1 MARFYTNENFRYS
14 VVLKLREFG
23 HDVLTAHEAGNA
35 NQSIPD
41 SKVLEFAMKEGR
53 VLLTFNRQDF
63 IKLHYQYPHH
73 SGIIVCSIDSD
84 SEGQAKRINEAISLE
99 NSLEGKLIRVN
110 KLNLQ

>member
-1 MARFYTNENFRYS
+1 MTRFYTNENFRYS
-14 VVLKLREFG
+14 VVQKLRELG

-41 SKVLEFAMKEGR
+41 DKVLEFAITEGR
-53 VLLTFNRQDF
+53 VLITFNRQDF

-73 SGIIVCSIDSD
+73 NGIIVCSLDSD
-84 SEGQAKRINEAISLE
+84 SEGQAKRIHEVVSLE

-110 KLNLQ
+110 KPNI